1 MTLQTLPGTRRRTL
15 LAIGFSIACASLTMH
30 AKAADTTPTEITVS
44 AAASLTDAFKDVAQA
59 FEAKHPDIKVTLN
72 FAASGVLLGQLKQGA
87 PVDVLA
93 TADEKTMVRAAG
105 DKLVDGTSRV
115 NFAAN
120 SLVLVTPKGSPAPA
134 TLKALTD
141 PQWKRIAIGTAASVP
156 AGAYARGAL
165 NAAGLTA
172 TLEPQ
177 MIYGA
182 NVRQVLAYVARGE
195 VDAGFVYRTDAMAQA
210 SKVSV
215 AFNVPLSTPVLY
227 PIALVSASQHA
238 AAAHSFIDFVRTDA
252 AQKILSRFGFSRS

>member
-1 MTLQTLPGTRRRTL
+1 MAQHPRRTL
-15 LAIGFSIACASLTMH
+15 IALGVSIACASLLTH
-30 AKAADTTPTEITVS
+30 AQAAAATPTDITVS

-59 FEAKHPDIKVTLN
+59 FETQHPDIKVTLN

-93 TADEKTMVRAAG
+93 TADEKTMDRAASA
-105 DKLVDGTSRV
+105 KLIDGRSRV

-120 SLVLVTPKGSPAPA
+120 SLVVVTPKGSPAPA
-134 TLKALTD
+134 TLQSLTD
-141 PQWKRIAIGTAASVP
+141 PRWKRIAIGTAASVP
-156 AGAYARGAL
+156 AGAYARDAL

-172 TLEPQ
+172 ALEPQ

-210 SKVSV
+210 SKVAV
-215 AFNVPLSTPVLY
+215 AFDVPLSSAVLY
-227 PIALVSASQHA
+227 SIALVSASEHA
-238 AAAHSFIDFVRTDA
+238 VAARSFIDFVRTDA
-252 AQKILSRFGFSRS
+252 AQKILARFGFSRP